1 MNIEIKRA
9 DISNLKDI
17 QELNHQLFELEFNN
31 FDPSLKVGWTF
42 EKEGKDYFTDMLNN
56 EIVYIAL
63 TENKIVGYL
72 AGSVNIQNS
81 YVTKSLAEVDNM
93 FILENYRKYGI
104 GSKLMNEFKQYCIK
118 NSIEELKVTAS
129 AKNSNA
135 IKFYKKNGF
144 NEFEI
149 TLKQDLKLN
158 NNEEEKN
165 ER

>member
-17 QELNHQLFELEFNN
+17 QDLNHQLFELEFNN

-42 EKEGKDYFTDMLNN
+42 EKEGKDYFIDMLNN

-63 TENKIVGYL
+63 AENKIVGYL

-93 FILENYRKYGI
+93 FILEEYRKYGI
-104 GSKLMNEFKQYCIK
+104 GSKLMNEFKQYCIQ
-118 NSIEELKVTAS
+118 NNIEELKVTAS

-135 IKFYKKNGF
+135 IRFYRKNGF
-144 NEFEI
+144 EDFEI
-149 TLKQDLKLN
+149 TLKQDLK
-158 NNEEEKN
+158 
-165 ER
+165 

>member
-9 DISNLKDI
+9 DISNLEDI

-31 FDPSLKVGWTF
+31 FDPYLKVGWTF